1 MTATAVT
8 EPDWQT
14 FANGITTADDELAA
28 EAGWRR
34 PVQITEALWNR
45 ACIWLDSDD
54 ARKASNDEPD
64 TSGYTGKA
72 PRGGCGTV
80 LYLAALSARGNR
92 TTFEVHVVPRSG
104 RAIKPRPMR
113 VALRYTHTS
122 EGQLAI
128 LLGVAA

>member
-1 MTATAVT
+1 MTAPSVT

-14 FANGITTADDELAA
+14 FANGITTAGDELAT
-28 EAGWRR
+28 EAAWRW

-45 ACIWLDSDD
+45 ACIWMDSDD

-64 TSGYTGKA
+64 TSGYTGQSTTG
-72 PRGGCGTV
+72 RLWDV
-80 LYLAALSARGNR
+80 LYLAALAARGNR

-113 VALRYTHTS
+113 VVLRYTHTS

>member
-34 PVQITEALWNR
+34 PVQISEALWNR

-64 TSGYTGKA
+64 TSGYTDQSTTGRLWDGA
-72 PRGGCGTV
+72 LPRCPRCPRKPHHI
-80 LYLAALSARGNR
+80 RGSR
-92 TTFEVHVVPRSG
+92 CSRSG
-104 RAIKPRPMR
+104 RAIKPHPMR